1 MTRAT
6 TLAVLC
12 GLLATT
18 AGAGGIQAPP
28 PRGVA
33 YAVVELPGGQVV
45 QSHDLERVQRPTAPG
60 SFVKVATLVAALAS
74 GVASPDTRV
83 PCAGE
88 AVVSGHTIRCSH
100 PRLRHPLRPA
110 EALALSCNVWFAT
123 IGQRLPRARLDG
135 VLTALGLPPT
145 PVRSPMALAAAG
157 LQARPSPPISW
168 TTALARVLGE
178 PPAVALTPEARAV
191 VVDGLRG
198 AALYGTAAA
207 FSERGLDV
215 AAKTGTAEL
224 SGGGPIGV
232 VVAAWPVRSPRKAI
246 VLVAAGVAGKDAADL
261 AAATVSGADPARSAP
276 ANTQTTTTPAVVR
289 VGTVRAGG
297 APSVETLPMD
307 DYVARVLAGE
317 AVAGSPPAALE
328 ALALA
333 VRTFAVRNRSR
344 HAREGFDLCPTTH
357 CQVLRDSYPAA
368 RNAAVATSG
377 RVLLDG
383 GAVADVYYTASCG
396 GHTEKPSNVWRASAD
411 PAYLPIAR
419 DRACDGEPRWVSE
432 IPVQDLERALQGAGY
447 TGRLRRLSVDGRT
460 GSGRAARVELDGMR
474 PDAIAGQDLRMIV
487 GRALGWQ
494 LLKSTLFSVKRTGN
508 GYRFEGQGFG
518 HGVGL
523 CVLGSAK
530 RAERGGSA
538 RDIVGAYFP
547 GLAIGPM
554 PSVAGPSLAEAPPA
568 RATAPAAHVA
578 PAPAAAAATVI
589 PPAAATPK
597 VQVLVPPSAEPERAA
612 IAEFARRWLSA
623 ISAATGRTAPS
634 GITIVFHPSAESFR
648 RETGESWWISGR
660 TRGTRID
667 LLPIPVLRSNGTLE
681 TTLKHELAHLLTSP
695 ALDGRAEWVKE
706 GVAMHF
712 AGEPPPSSL
721 TSDSRRVR
729 CPDDDQLRKP
739 LSASTARAAYAMAAA
754 CVAREMGRG
763 VAWTDIR

>member
-1 MTRAT
+1 MRRAT
-6 TLAVLC
+6 TLALC
-12 GLLATT
+12 GLIATT

-45 QSHDLERVQRPTAPG
+45 QSRDLERVQRPTAPG

-100 PRLRHPLRPA
+100 PRMRHPLRPA

-123 IGQRLPRARLDG
+123 IGQRLSRARLDG
-135 VLTALGLPPT
+135 VLAALGMPPT
-145 PVRSPMALAAAG
+145 PARAPMALAAAG
-157 LQARPSPPISW
+157 LQARPSPPVSW

-178 PPAVALTPEARAV
+178 PPAVVLTDEARAV

-198 AALYGTAAA
+198 AALYGSAAA
-207 FSERGLDV
+207 FSQRGLDV
-215 AAKTGTAEL
+215 AAKTGTAEQ
-224 SGGGPIGV
+224 SGGGTIGV

-261 AAATVSGADPARSAP
+261 AAATVSGADLGPSAP
-276 ANTQTTTTPAVVR
+276 ANVRATTTPALVR

-297 APSVETLPMD
+297 AASVETLPMD

-317 AVAGSPPAALE
+317 AAAGSPPAALE

-333 VRTFAVRNRSR
+333 VRTFAVRNRGR
-344 HAREGFDLCPTTH
+344 HNRDGFDLCTTTH
-357 CQVLRDSYPAA
+357 CQVLRDVYPAV

-383 GAVADVYYTASCG
+383 AAVADVYYTASCG
-396 GHTEKPSNVWRASAD
+396 GHTERPSNVWRASAD
-411 PAYLPIAR
+411 PSYLPIAR

-447 TGRLRRLSVDGRT
+447 TGRLRRLSIDGRT
-460 GSGRAARVELDGMR
+460 GSGRAARVEIDGMR
-474 PDAIAGQDLRMIV
+474 PDAISGQDLRMIV

-508 GYRFEGQGFG
+508 GYRFEGHGFG

-523 CVLGSAK
+523 CVLGSVK

-538 RDIVGAYFP
+538 RAIVGAYFP
-547 GLAIGPM
+547 GLSIGPM
-554 PSVAGPSLAEAPPA
+554 PSIAAAPPS
-568 RATAPAAHVA
+568 RSVTA
-578 PAPAAAAATVI
+578 APAAAAPTVT
-589 PPAAATPK
+589 PPAVATAQL
-597 VQVLVPPSAEPERAA
+597 QVLVPPSAEPERAA
-612 IAEFARRWLSA
+612 IAEFARRSLSA
-623 ISAATGRTAPS
+623 IAAATGRVAPS
-634 GITIVFHPSAESFR
+634 GITIVFHPSPESFR
-648 RETGESWWISGR
+648 RETEESWWISGR

-681 TTLKHELAHLLTSP
+681 TTLKHELAHLLTGP
-695 ALDGRAEWVKE
+695 VLDGRAAWVKE

-729 CPDDDQLRKP
+729 CPDDDQLRRP
-739 LSASTARAAYAMAAA
+739 LSASTARTAYAMAAA
-754 CVAREMGRG
+754 CVAREMARG

>member
-1 MTRAT
+1 MRRAT
-6 TLAVLC
+6 TLAALC
-12 GLLATT
+12 GLIATT

-28 PRGVA
+28 RRGVA
-33 YAVVELPGGQVV
+33 YAVVELPGGRVV
-45 QSHDLERVQRPTAPG
+45 QRRDLERVQRPTAPG

-88 AVVSGHTIRCSH
+88 AVVSGHVIRCSH
-100 PRLRHPLRPA
+100 PRMRHPLRPA

-123 IGQRLPRARLDG
+123 IGQRLSRAHLDG
-135 VLTALGLPPT
+135 VLAALGLPPT
-145 PVRSPMALAAAG
+145 PARAPMALAAAG
-157 LQARPSPPISW
+157 LQARPSPPVSW

-178 PPAVALTPEARAV
+178 PPAVALTDEARAV
-191 VVDGLRG
+191 LADGLRG

-215 AAKTGTAEL
+215 AAKTGTAEQ
-224 SGGGPIGV
+224 SGGGTIGV
-232 VVAAWPVRSPRKAI
+232 VVAAWPVRSPRRAI

-261 AAATVSGADPARSAP
+261 AAATVSGADPAPSAP
-276 ANTQTTTTPAVVR
+276 ANTRTTTRPAMVR

-333 VRTFAVRNRSR
+333 VRTYAVRNLGR
-344 HAREGFDLCPTTH
+344 HHREGFDVCTTTH

-396 GHTEKPSNVWRASAD
+396 GHTEKPSNVWRAGAD

-432 IPVQDLERALQGAGY
+432 IPVQDLERALLGAGY

-460 GSGRAARVELDGMR
+460 GSGRAARVGIDGMR
-474 PDAIAGQDLRMIV
+474 PDAISGQDLRMVV

-508 GYRFEGQGFG
+508 GYRFEGHGFG

-523 CVLGSAK
+523 CVLGSVK

-547 GLAIGPM
+547 GLWVGPTPAI
-554 PSVAGPSLAEAPPA
+554 A
-568 RATAPAAHVA
+568 A
-578 PAPAAAAATVI
+578 PAPSPATASAPARPA
-589 PPAAATPK
+589 PPVAPVVATPQ
-597 VQVLVPPSAEPERAA
+597 VQVLVPPSGEPDRAA
-612 IAEFARRWLSA
+612 IAELARRSLSSIA
-623 ISAATGRTAPS
+623 AATGRAAPS
-634 GITIVFHPSAESFR
+634 GITIVFHPSPESFR

-681 TTLKHELAHLLTSP
+681 TTLKHELAHLLTTP

-721 TSDSRRVR
+721 TSDSRRLR
-729 CPDDDQLRKP
+729 CPDDDQLRRP
-739 LSASTARAAYAMAAA
+739 LSASTARTAYAMAVA
-754 CVAREMGRG
+754 CVAREMARG